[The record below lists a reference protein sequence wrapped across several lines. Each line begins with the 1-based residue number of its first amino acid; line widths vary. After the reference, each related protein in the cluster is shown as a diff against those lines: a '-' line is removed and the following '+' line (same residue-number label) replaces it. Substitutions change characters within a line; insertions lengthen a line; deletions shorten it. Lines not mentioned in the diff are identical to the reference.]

1 MSTWWND
8 LKNSLVS
15 AMSILVAT
23 ITSTT
28 TGSAVDMGTGDGG
41 SCAVAHCGTIT
52 DGTHT
57 LTMTESDTSTG
68 AFTAVPSADTK
79 VIGAADS
86 DTVVVVNF
94 KRSKRWIKAVSTV
107 GGATTGG
114 VYGVAIYSMKKAG

>member
-1 MSTWWND
+1 MTWWND

-41 SCAVAHCGTIT
+41 SCVVVHCGTIT

-79 VIGAADS
+79 VIAAADS

-107 GGATTGG
+107 GSATTGG